1 MDLAPVAY
9 QHHEW
14 QKTYQRK
21 DWAGQLE
28 HHWKNFTISAN
39 IEAGVVKS
47 GEGGIGRNAEQRLM
61 REGSVLWDMATH
73 SGGIEYEINK
83 SDVWWSMVSEGEAT
97 GRVVTMASE
106 QRDSMVGKIVKE

>member
-1 MDLAPVAY
+1 
-9 QHHEW
+9 
-14 QKTYQRK
+14 
-21 DWAGQLE
+21 
-28 HHWKNFTISAN
+28 
-39 IEAGVVKS
+39 
-47 GEGGIGRNAEQRLM
+47 
-61 REGSVLWDMATH
+61 MATH